1 MHLMVER
8 LHKDHIVAAPGFNR
22 WLAPLA
28 SIAIHLCIGSIYA
41 WSLFSP
47 PLTKTLGVVAPAAG
61 DWSLTEVV
69 WIFSVA
75 IVCLGLAAAFAS
87 RWLEASNPPRLVP
100 VRKFVMN

>member
-8 LHKDHIVAAPGFNR
+8 SHKDHIVAAPGFNR

-28 SIAIHLCIGSIYA
+28 SIAIHLYIGSIYA

-75 IVCLGLAAAFAS
+75 IVVSAGQFDF
-87 RWLEASNPPRLVP
+87 RRPPVTGIDRTVAG
-100 VRKFVMN
+100 